1 LFSGFFAVIG
11 NLWVLF
17 RLAKKQPKL
26 IGGVTTHVGFG
37 LLLIGI
43 LFSSAY
49 NKPLLDERTSN
60 YNDRVLNGEVTDE
73 QGFTV
78 SQTVEMLELK
88 LNEPKVLN
96 NRYEVLYSG
105 YAIDNQNRPGQ
116 QTYALS
122 FTDLNNGH
130 RFKMNPEVYPMLTTS
145 TADNIQWSVDPDVRT
160 GWLNDI
166 YLYVAGSSYIENVN
180 NRNASAA
187 QIQPVS
193 MAQDSASIPM
203 DGAQTNQSDMSHG
216 EEVAQ
221 VFSFTRG
228 QSKELGPFSFQFN
241 DFIMVDSMN
250 IPTGKGVGVRAQID
264 FVHLP
269 SNTRYSLEPLFAVYN
284 EGGESFTASF
294 PVEIE
299 AYDLSVRFTKL
310 DPESDSI
317 ELGIIGLPE
326 GLGDEWI
333 LIVAEKKP
341 LISVVWAGT
350 FLLMIGFSISI
361 LRHWSRERKMAV

>member
-1 LFSGFFAVIG
+1 
-11 NLWVLF
+11 
-17 RLAKKQPKL
+17 
-26 IGGVTTHVGFG
+26 
-37 LLLIGI
+37 
-43 LFSSAY
+43 
-49 NKPLLDERTSN
+49 
-60 YNDRVLNGEVTDE
+60 
-73 QGFTV
+73 
-78 SQTVEMLELK
+78 M
-88 LNEPKVLN
+88 
-96 NRYEVLYSG
+96 
-105 YAIDNQNRPGQ
+105 
-116 QTYALS
+116 
-122 FTDLNNGH
+122 
-130 RFKMNPEVYPMLTTS
+130 
-145 TADNIQWSVDPDVRT
+145 RT

-269 SNTRYSLEPLFAVYN
+269 SNTRYSLEP
-284 EGGESFTASF
+284 
-294 PVEIE
+294 
-299 AYDLSVRFTKL
+299 
-310 DPESDSI
+310 
-317 ELGIIGLPE
+317 
-326 GLGDEWI
+326 
-333 LIVAEKKP
+333 
-341 LISVVWAGT
+341 
-350 FLLMIGFSISI
+350 FLLFIMREGEFYGFFPSRNRSLRFIGAFHQIGS
-361 LRHWSRERKMAV
+361 